1 MKFKHLTAIALT
13 AMAIISC
20 DEGTGTVGDSLTS
33 ASDNLLVTYSEFNV
47 LTNSF
52 VPDSVYS
59 YNEECYLGKVSD
71 PETGSIVKSNFMFQF
86 NMMENKHL
94 PDESQMAVSDDGKV
108 VADSCKIL
116 LFFDEK
122 NCFGDT
128 LAALKIKVS
137 ELEKPIADGIH
148 YTNFD
153 PAKSG
158 YVRQNGIK
166 KYLTFSMHNMND
178 EDEDTGTPL
187 HFIDIR
193 LNEPYTD
200 KDGVTYN
207 NYGTY
212 ILRKFYDH
220 PEFFKNSYA
229 FIHNICP
236 GFYAEV
242 IDGEGFM
249 AKFYD
254 IGFRVYYHYHSQTA
268 ETDYSSFMAAASTQE
283 VLQTITVQNDKEAL
297 KQLAAD
303 NTCTYMKTPAG
314 IFTEVTLP
322 VDEIKNAHTS
332 DSLLSA
338 SVVFNRINNDFLSDY
353 SFKSP
358 QCVMLIHKDSV
369 NHFFENTRNYNNLY
383 AFYTTLSK
391 NAYSFSSSSDIS
403 NLLVRMYNAKQQGLK
418 NDPAWV
424 EKHPNW
430 NKAMLI
436 PVHAL
441 TASST
446 TTTTTTSTT
455 ASAPIALTHEMSMT
469 STRLVKGTNENPIKL
484 KVVYA
489 KFND

>member
-1 MKFKHLTAIALT
+1 MKLKYLTAIAFT
-13 AMAIISC
+13 AMAIFSC
-20 DEGTGTVGDSLTS
+20 DEDTGTIGDSLTS
-33 ASDNLLVTYSEFNV
+33 NSDNLLVSYSEFNV
-47 LTNSF
+47 YTNSF

-59 YNEECYLGKVSD
+59 YNEECYLGKVND
-71 PETGSIVKSNFMFQF
+71 PETGTIVKSNFMFQF

-94 PDESQMAVSDDGKV
+94 PAESEMAKLDDGKV
-108 VADSCKIL
+108 VADSCVIQ
-116 LFFDEK
+116 LFFDTN
-122 NCFGDT
+122 NCFGDS

-137 ELEKPIADGIH
+137 ELDKPIADGIH

-158 YVRQNGIK
+158 YVRENGIK
-166 KYLTFSMHNMND
+166 TYMTFSMHNMNEYD
-178 EDEDTGTPL
+178 QTSVQF
-187 HFIDIR
+187 HYIDVK
-193 LNEPYTD
+193 LNQAYTD

-212 ILRKFYDH
+212 ILRKYYEH

-254 IGFRVYYHYHSQTA
+254 ISLRIYYHYKSQTSS
-268 ETDYSSFMAAASTQE
+268 EVYSSFMGASSTQE
-283 VLQTITVQNDKEAL
+283 VLQTITVENDKEGL
-297 KQLAAD
+297 NRLADD
-303 NTCTYMKTPAG
+303 NSCTYMKTPAG

-322 VDEIKNAHTS
+322 VDEIKSTHTS

-338 SVVFNRINNDFLSDY
+338 SVVFNRINNEFLSDY
-353 SFKSP
+353 SFKVP
-358 QCVMLIHKDSV
+358 QRVMLIQKDSL

-383 AFYTTLSK
+383 AFYSTLSK
-391 NAYSFSSSSDIS
+391 NAYSFSNSSDIS
-403 NLLVRMYNAKQQGLK
+403 NLVVRMYNAKQQGLK
-418 NDPAWV
+418 MDPAWL

-430 NKAMLI
+430 NKALLI
-436 PVHAL
+436 PVQAV
-441 TASST
+441 TASGTT

-455 ASAPIALTHEMSMT
+455 SSTPIALIHEMGMT
-469 STRLVKGTNENPIKL
+469 STRLVRGTSENPIKL

-489 KFND
+489 KYDD